1 MIIHLKSSD
10 GVIFDLDLSIAKR
23 SGMIK
28 TMIESLGEDYLDEA
42 LPLIKIKSNVLKKV
56 IEFATHYKNTPI
68 KEDGES
74 RQITEW
80 DKNFLKIDLET
91 LLDLT
96 DIANYLDMKDLLDYA
111 TDAVSKWFAG
121 KSPDAMKEASIS
133 FDPNQSK
140 DSSSSTS
147 PASR

>member
-80 DKNFLKIDLET
+80 DKNFLK
-91 LLDLT
+91 
-96 DIANYLDMKDLLDYA
+96 LDMPILVELVNAANFLDMEDLLHLA
-111 TDAVSKWFAG
+111 CRKMRSLING
-121 KSPDAMKEASIS
+121 SPENIWNT
-133 FDPNQSK
+133 FDL
-140 DSSSSTS
+140 
-147 PASR
+147 